1 MFDDS
6 VLADYRA
13 DLLEYLNSLASPINI
28 GLSAALILLATPRS
42 DSVVSAAAPIISIED
57 NALKLALAIDAR
69 NKLPDALKRITQ
81 ELPLFLSDSVVT
93 HNEWHIS
100 DLPQAIR
107 LITKHPELNIESHVI
122 AILEAIHTACQ
133 WTDEELRQQENQ
145 LAEIRLM
152 NSAAT
157 SRYFHAEHHS
167 GLEAKRSTLNR
178 LNASIIGAWNHSIL
192 QVDGLKCF
200 LSGIENSLCIEG
212 ATRPALE
219 KMGLTLHQHNHASQ
233 TFIDAMARYH
243 HQARAF
249 LTALGFAPTID
260 NMKASI
266 LSAYSGE
273 ACLEYGD
280 SPRIISDASVEK
292 YLQDLWVYSSREN
305 EEEVTSA
312 FMFAGNYSIFTR
324 VCLAQTIQPYTDQ
337 GHVDELMLM
346 PAYYNK
352 LLRLTRPGEVIVI
365 AEYIK
370 IITATNAINS
380 TIDGQNLFVLT
391 VINGYSDLAK
401 RLLEI
406 YPDSLLTQEKF
417 AEPILH
423 AFLSSEKNLHSL
435 LVFLARVPGFIK
447 YIPANFWLEQT
458 GKDRAFYRLTSAESG
473 RSVLKQWLDNNPN
486 AFDSIPPGAWA
497 LSPTQGPYA
506 GTCAIYWLASTKSG
520 LPLLKQWLDNNPNAF
535 DSIHPEAWAISPTQG
550 PGAGACGF
558 YRLTSAESGLP
569 LLKQWLDN
577 NPNAFDSI
585 PPGAWAISPT
595 QGPNAGTCAIYWLAS
610 TKSGLPLLKQWLDNN
625 PNAFDSI
632 HPEAWAISPKQGVHT
647 GFCALHY
654 LALTPVG
661 QTLLA
666 QLLTHNSKIF
676 SEQPLDFFLN
686 SLDSRGTKK
695 TFIEWL
701 HDSAVFSN
709 EEILLPIYIGN
720 TLSAIQSYQEQSLN
734 TKNFVSM
741 FNDHSVGLSELR
753 SLEERIRNGITLSE
767 LKTEI
772 QRLSEMGQLR
782 KKHFAPLLPLF
793 GSNENHSASITFG
806 HK

>member
-1 MFDDS
+1 MLDS
-6 VLADYRA
+6 KVLTGYRTEI
-13 DLLEYLNSLASPINI
+13 LEYLNSLASPINI
-28 GLSAALILLATPRS
+28 GLSAALILSATPRS
-42 DSVVSAAAPIISIED
+42 NIISIED

-93 HNEWHIS
+93 HHQWHIR
-100 DLPQAIR
+100 DLPQAIQ
-107 LITKHPELNIESHVI
+107 LIKKHPELKIEPHVI
-122 AILEAIHTACQ
+122 TILEAIHTACQ

-152 NSAAT
+152 NSVAT
-157 SRYFHAEHHS
+157 SRYFHAEQHS
-167 GLEAKRSTLNR
+167 GVEAKRSTLNR

-212 ATRPALE
+212 ATRPTLE

-243 HQARAF
+243 HQACAF

-280 SPRIISDASVEK
+280 SPRMISDASVEK

-312 FMFAGNYSIFTR
+312 FMFAGNYSIVTR

-380 TIDGQNLFVLT
+380 TIDGHNLFVLT

-406 YPDSLLTQEKF
+406 CSDSLLTQKKL
-417 AEPILH
+417 AAPILN
-423 AFLSSEKNLHSL
+423 AFLSSTNNLLSLFKILEKEPD
-435 LVFLARVPGFIK
+435 FTK
-447 YIPANFWLEQT
+447 YIPFDFWLKETQGACAFYWMASTSVGEPLLQLWLNHNPQVFDSIPAEAWSLSRTQGENVGTCAFYWMASTQT
-458 GKDRAFYRLTSAESG
+458 G
-473 RSVLKQWLDNNPN
+473 RSLLKQWLGNNTS
-486 AFDSIPPGAWA
+486 AFDSIPAEAW
-497 LSPTQGPYA
+497 SSTQTQGKNA
-506 GTCAIYWLASTKSG
+506 GVCASYCL
-520 LPLLKQWLDNNPNAF
+520 
-535 DSIHPEAWAISPTQG
+535 
-550 PGAGACGF
+550 
-558 YRLTSAESGLP
+558 AESR
-569 LLKQWLDN
+569 Q
-577 NPNAFDSI
+577 
-585 PPGAWAISPT
+585 
-595 QGPNAGTCAIYWLAS
+595 
-610 TKSGLPLLKQWLDNN
+610 
-625 PNAFDSI
+625 
-632 HPEAWAISPKQGVHT
+632 
-647 GFCALHY
+647 ALIN
-654 LALTPVG
+654 
-661 QTLLA
+661 Q
-666 QLLTHNSKIF
+666 
-676 SEQPLDFFLN
+676 
-686 SLDSRGTKK
+686 
-695 TFIEWL
+695 
-701 HDSAVFSN
+701 
-709 EEILLPIYIGN
+709 
-720 TLSAIQSYQEQSLN
+720 
-734 TKNFVSM
+734 
-741 FNDHSVGLSELR
+741 
-753 SLEERIRNGITLSE
+753 
-767 LKTEI
+767 
-772 QRLSEMGQLR
+772 
-782 KKHFAPLLPLF
+782 
-793 GSNENHSASITFG
+793 
-806 HK
+806 